1 MGPLVTIGRLREPAD
16 GFANRKENDMDE
28 VTPHVRSLH
37 VQLDWFPQPYPPN
50 VHLVIDGEE
59 GALID
64 AGFPDEQSINSRLEM
79 LRGFAG
85 LKLRY
90 IVITHHHFDHAS
102 GAHRLREATG
112 ARIVMHRDEAPLLQ
126 RAGSEELPSDLD
138 VPPER
143 REFAEGVRQWR
154 EEAAKAAPD
163 ELVSDGDTLSV
174 GGLTLRMVHTPGHT
188 AGHIAPFLAE
198 GRVLFAG
205 DNVLG
210 MGTTAIP
217 PPPHGD
223 MALYVESLRK
233 MQGLEAELMCCGHGP
248 LVKEPNRKLQ
258 ELIDHR
264 HEREEQILSL
274 VREGRDTVKT
284 LVRAIYPELDRR
296 ILGMAAGQ
304 VISHLAKLERE
315 GRVHMSGEG
324 EETRVEVG

>member
-1 MGPLVTIGRLREPAD
+1 MEI
-16 GFANRKENDMDE
+16 
-28 VTPHVRSLH
+28 TPHVHSLH

-50 VHLVIDGEE
+50 VHLVVDGNE

-64 AGFPDEQSINSRLEM
+64 AGFPDEQSMKSRLEM
-79 LRGFAG
+79 LAEFSG

-102 GAHRLREATG
+102 GANKLREATG
-112 ARIVMHRDEAPLLQ
+112 ARIVMHKDEAPLLK
-126 RAGSEELPSDLD
+126 RSASEELPSDVD

-143 REFAEGVRQWR
+143 QEFAEGVRRWQ
-154 EEAAKAAPD
+154 EEAAQGAPD

-188 AGHIAPFLAE
+188 AGHLSPFLE
-198 GRVLFAG
+198 QGHPDGRPFSRVLFAG

-210 MGTTAIP
+210 VGTTAIP

-223 MALYVESLRK
+223 MAQYVDSLRK
-233 MQGLEAELMCCGHGP
+233 MQSLEADLMCCGHGP

-264 HEREEQILSL
+264 HEREEQIVAL
-274 VREGRDTVKT
+274 VRDGRDTVKRI
-284 LVRAIYPELDRR
+284 VRAVYPELDKRL
-296 ILGMAAGQ
+296 LGMATGQ
-304 VISHLAKLERE
+304 IISHLAKLERE
-315 GRVHMSGEG
+315 GRVRTEGEG
-324 EETRVEVG
+324 AEAGVAVVG

>member
-1 MGPLVTIGRLREPAD
+1 MEEI
-16 GFANRKENDMDE
+16 
-28 VTPHVRSLH
+28 TPHVHSLD

-50 VHLVIDGEE
+50 VHLVVDGEE

-64 AGFPDEQSINSRLEM
+64 AGFSDDQSINSRLEA

-90 IVITHHHFDHAS
+90 IVITHHHFDHSS
-102 GAHRLREATG
+102 GAHRLREETG

-126 RAGSEELPSDLD
+126 RAAEEELPSDVD
-138 VPPER
+138 APPDRQQFREQTLRFR
-143 REFAEGVRQWR
+143 RDG
-154 EEAAKAAPD
+154 AKGAPD
-163 ELVSDGDTLSV
+163 ELVSDGDTLRV

-188 AGHIAPFLAE
+188 AGHLSPFLEE
-198 GRVLFAG
+198 GRVVFAG

-210 MGTTAIP
+210 LGTTVVP

-223 MALYVESLRK
+223 MAQYIDSLAK

-248 LVKEPNRKLQ
+248 VVREPNRKLQ

-274 VREGRDTVKT
+274 VGQGHDTVKK
-284 LVRAIYPELDRR
+284 LVRAIYPELDKRL
-296 ILGMAAGQ
+296 LGMAQSQ
-304 VISHLAKLERE
+304 VLSHLSKLERD
-315 GRVHMSGEG
+315 GRARTEGEG
-324 EETRVEVG
+324 DEMRVEVG